1 MSACQKRTD
10 AKVFNTT
17 KPLTSH
23 LPLTTRPATFLL
35 WNDGAMRGPPTTS
48 PLLLVRESLTATEAA
63 AAAPATRKPPP
74 RRCRMGMVSIALAAL
89 AFAAVSVSVGVDV
102 GLYLSLLL
110 RNPSRGGG
118 AKDSTIGNRTKE
130 DEAFHA
136 HIHPLS
142 GKVLL
147 YMVSTHDEF
156 QLARIEEM
164 RSVFR
169 EDLYVV
175 WDSKSEPDCPYR
187 HLVTCL
193 QNDNGTFNVSA
204 TRQFTNRGFGQEV
217 AVLWSIAHRHSY
229 RHFWFMEE
237 DVHYTDI
244 SQLVQVVTMPSS
256 ADLLSH
262 GPLYLMTDGW
272 FHAYKVRQQSGN
284 VFGNTSHYWK
294 MLNLFRMS
302 SALLDGL
309 ERIYERNARN
319 WIFFESLIP
328 TTVAHFNLTHEDW
341 TKLRHENGATYQ
353 FRYRPC
359 YLNFSTPGIYHPAK
373 VRNGTFQP
381 CDFTKVG

>member
-1 MSACQKRTD
+1 MK
-10 AKVFNTT
+10 
-17 KPLTSH
+17 
-23 LPLTTRPATFLL
+23 
-35 WNDGAMRGPPTTS
+35 GPTPS
-48 PLLLVRESLTATEAA
+48 PLLLLRDSAA
-63 AAAPATRKPPP
+63 AAAAAVAPATRKPPP
-74 RRCRMGMVSIALAAL
+74 RRCRMGMVSIALATL
-89 AFAAVSVSVGVDV
+89 AFAAVAVSVGVDV
-102 GLYLSLLL
+102 GLYQSLLR
-110 RNPSRGGG
+110 RNPSGGGGGGGG
-118 AKDSTIGNRTKE
+118 AKNAAVGNGTKE
-130 DEAFHA
+130 DEEFHA
-136 HIHPLS
+136 YVHPLS

-147 YMVSTHDEF
+147 YMVSTHDDF

-164 RSVFR
+164 RNVFR

-193 QNDNGTFNVSA
+193 QKDDGTLNVSA
-204 TRQFTNRGFGQEV
+204 TRRFTNRGFGQEV
-217 AVLWSIAHRHSY
+217 AVLWSIAHRHSIQ
-229 RHFWFMEE
+229 HFWFMEE

-244 SQLVQVVTMPSS
+244 SQLVQVVTMASS
-256 ADLLSH
+256 ADLLNH
-262 GPLYLMTDGW
+262 GPLNLMTADW

-302 SALLDGL
+302 SALLHGL
-309 ERIYERNARN
+309 EQIYERNARN

-341 TKLRHENGATYQ
+341 TRLRHENGATYQ

-359 YLNFSTPGIYHPAK
+359 YLNVSTPGIYHPAK

-381 CDFTKVG
+381 CDFTKVGRRIV

>member
-1 MSACQKRTD
+1 MK
-10 AKVFNTT
+10 
-17 KPLTSH
+17 
-23 LPLTTRPATFLL
+23 
-35 WNDGAMRGPPTTS
+35 GPTTTS
-48 PLLLVRESLTATEAA
+48 PLLLLFRESVTATAA
-63 AAAPATRKPPP
+63 AALPAARKPPP
-74 RRCRMGMVSIALAAL
+74 RRCRRGVVSVALVALALAA
-89 AFAAVSVSVGVDV
+89 AAVNVGIDV
-102 GLYLSLLL
+102 GLYRSLLL
-110 RNPSRGGG
+110 LGSNSVGG
-118 AKDSTIGNRTKE
+118 ANNSTNSSRDGSGTNE
-130 DEAFHA
+130 DEAFQA

-142 GKVLL
+142 GQVLL
-147 YMVSTHDEF
+147 YMVSTHDDF
-156 QLARIEEM
+156 QLSRIEEM
-164 RSVFR
+164 RNVFR

-175 WDSKSEPDCPYR
+175 WDNTSEPDCPYR

-193 QNDNGTFNVSA
+193 QNDGTLNVSA

-217 AVLWSIAHRHSY
+217 AVLWSIAHQHSFE
-229 RHFWFMEE
+229 HFWFMEE
-237 DVHYTDI
+237 DVHYTNL

-272 FHAYKVRQQSGN
+272 FHANKVRQQSGG

-309 ERIYERNARN
+309 ERIYERNGRN

-341 TKLRHENGATYQ
+341 TRLRHENGATYQ

-359 YLNFSTPGIYHPAK
+359 YVNFPTPGIYHPAK